1 MSENDSKS
9 VAAASTNNNT
19 DNKTKKKKPFILRFI
34 KGILI
39 FLLVIILII
48 AGWIGFCSFNKT
60 ESLNAMPSDFS
71 AYVRTDSIW
80 DAVEPVLDLKA
91 ADIILVNDTLVTFRE
106 TFLKLRESKIR
117 KNFFVSYALS
127 RRVDAALYN
136 ENSFLAVVDMGF
148 LSAATRL
155 TPVVYRFFSIP
166 NLVYAMAGNESCFEY
181 RMDDTIYYFK
191 PYKNLFIVTNDKA
204 ILHTSLALNNESNYT
219 KEQLKLLKQPLTQ
232 PIRIT
237 ADGNKLLSLLEED
250 NQYIQTLTQ
259 SLTTNELSEI
269 NFGITDND
277 INIAIKIPFEVKAES
292 KDKPLAKLVQKD
304 SKVPVLLNKLPTSVQ
319 YYTFLT
325 AGNLSELKDA
335 AFEVFQDKPDLK
347 KKWQDAGNICKMMFK
362 ASLEDILFSW
372 TADEYAV
379 LGIEGK
385 SEPIFAIKIAD
396 EVKRQYI
403 FDTILSSIVFKA
415 NNSLLLDGIRMPR
428 IEFPAFLQTLI
439 EGFGINLP
447 KPYYMVKDGFVYFS
461 QSPENLAAVNAS
473 IKSGAKISKND
484 NWQKVSEKHNAQ
496 SSVSLFYNLE
506 RSVPFF
512 IKKKSMVS
520 DILQLYN
527 IGRTDVMIQN
537 NVLYLTLQ
545 ASACETSSTTHIP
558 GFPME
563 LEGKASPALYKSN
576 YEKSK
581 MVFWN
586 EKDNVK
592 GINVLTLNI
601 ISKEINNLSYILPE
615 GDSKSDQE
623 LWALTKEGNVY
634 LLNGKLENANNF
646 PVITGD
652 APTSEPVVFNGKLT
666 YCAADGQIVMV
677 NKKGEISRF
686 TIDVSNDIKSQP
698 CVFENRLAVYEKG
711 FMGIIHILE
720 ETDGNLKETAL
731 LEVDG
736 IAYGSPCMMK
746 VDKQLYTAFITQ
758 TGELTVWN
766 SSYSVVSGFPVS
778 LENIFYTN
786 VRTAGK
792 YFIALASDGTVYR
805 IGLNGDV
812 MNVQI
817 PYLSA
822 RNGWITV
829 NDYDED
835 GSEDIFICGDS
846 NVIYGLNNNLEY
858 LNVFPL
864 TGYGEIVFA
873 DVNGDKINDCMAIS
887 IDNKLN
893 AWKVR

>member
-1 MSENDSKS
+1 MSKNDSNKKTIDNTTT
-9 VAAASTNNNT
+9 TNT
-19 DNKTKKKKPFILRFI
+19 GKKKKPFILRFL
-34 KGILI
+34 KGLLI

-60 ESLNAMPSDFS
+60 ESLNAIPSDFS

-91 ADIILVNDTLVTFRE
+91 ADILLANEPLVTFRE
-106 TFLKLRESKIR
+106 TFLQLRESKIR
-117 KNFFVSYALS
+117 NNYFVSYALS

-136 ENSFLAVVDMGF
+136 ENSFLGVVDMGF

-155 TPVVYRFFSIP
+155 SPVVYRFFSIP

-181 RMDDTIYYFK
+181 RIEDTIYYFK

-204 ILHTSLALNNESNYT
+204 ILHSSLALNNESNYS

-232 PIRIT
+232 PFRIT

-259 SLTTNELSEI
+259 SLTTNQLSEI

-277 INIAIKIPFEVKAES
+277 IDISIKIPFEVAAEN

-304 SKVPVLLNKLPTSVQ
+304 SKVPVLLNKLPNSVQ

-335 AFEVFQDKPDLK
+335 AFEVFTDKPELK

-385 SEPIFAIKIAD
+385 AEPVFAIKVGD

-461 QSPENLAAVNAS
+461 QSPENLAAINAA
-473 IKSGAKISKND
+473 IKSGAKISKNE
-484 NWQKVSEKHNAQ
+484 NWQKVSEKHNSQ
-496 SSVSLFYNLE
+496 SSVSLFYDLE

-512 IKKKSMVS
+512 IKKKSTVS

-545 ASACETSSTTHIP
+545 ASACESSSTTHIP
-558 GFPME
+558 GFPIE
-563 LEGKASPALYKSN
+563 LETKATPALYKAN

-581 MVFWN
+581 MVYWR

-592 GINVLTLNI
+592 GINILTLNTS
-601 ISKEINNLSYILPE
+601 SKEINNLSYIIPNSSE
-615 GDSKSDQE
+615 KDEQE

-634 LLNGKLENANNF
+634 LLNGKLETALNF
-646 PVITGD
+646 PIITGE
-652 APTSEPVVFNGKLT
+652 APTSEPTVFNGKLT
-666 YCAADGQIVMV
+666 YFAADGQLVMV
-677 NKKGEISRF
+677 NTKGEISQ
-686 TIDVSNDIKSQP
+686 TAIDVINDIKAKPS
-698 CVFENRLAVYEKG
+698 VFENKLAVYEKG
-711 FMGIIHILE
+711 FTGTIHILE
-720 ETDGNLKETAL
+720 EASSITETTL
-731 LEVDG
+731 LEVEG
-736 IAYGSPCMMK
+736 LAYGSPCIAK
-746 VDKQLYTAFITQ
+746 IDKQLYTAFITQ
-758 TGELTVWN
+758 TGELTVWDSAYN
-766 SSYSVVSGFPVS
+766 VVPGFPINID
-778 LENIFYTN
+778 NIFYTN
-786 VRTAGK
+786 LKAAGK
-792 YFIALASDGTVYR
+792 YFIALSSDGSIYR
-805 IGLNGDV
+805 ISLSGDV
-812 MNVQI
+812 IDVKI

-822 RNGWITV
+822 RNGWVTIY
-829 NDYDED
+829 DYDED
-835 GSEDIFICGDS
+835 GTDDIFICGDS
-846 NVIYGLNNNLEY
+846 NVIYGLNANLEY
-858 LNVFPL
+858 LNGFPL

-873 DVNGDKINDCMAIS
+873 DVNGDKLEDCLAIT

-893 AWKVR
+893 AWKVRQ

>member
-1 MSENDSKS
+1 MNKNDSQN
-9 VAAASTNNNT
+9 VAVNSTNDNA
-19 DNKTKKKKPFILRFI
+19 DNKKKKKPFILRFL

-60 ESLNAMPSDFS
+60 ESLNAIPSDFS

-80 DAVEPVLDLKA
+80 EAVEPVLDLKA

-117 KNFFVSYALS
+117 NNIFVSYALS
-127 RRVDAALYN
+127 RRVDAGLYK
-136 ENSFLAVVDMGF
+136 ENSFLVVVDMGL

-181 RMDDTIYYFK
+181 RVEDTIYYLK

-232 PIRIT
+232 PFRIT

-277 INIAIKIPFEVKAES
+277 INIAIKIPFEVASEN

-473 IKSGAKISKND
+473 IKSGAKISKNE

-545 ASACETSSTTHIP
+545 ASACETSSTTRIP

-563 LEGKASPALYKSN
+563 LEGKALPALHKSN
-576 YEKSK
+576 NEKSK
-581 MVFWN
+581 MVYWS
-586 EKDNVK
+586 EKDSVK

-601 ISKEINNLSYILPE
+601 LSKEINNLSYILPDS
-615 GDSKSDQE
+615 DSKSEQE

-634 LLNGKLENANNF
+634 LLNAKLENANNF

-652 APTSEPVVFNGKLT
+652 APTGEPAVFNGKLLF
-666 YCAADGQIVMV
+666 CSADGQINMV
-677 NKKGEISRF
+677 DKKGEISRF
-686 TIDVSNDIKSQP
+686 EIDVTNDIKSKP
-698 CVFENRLAVYEKG
+698 CVLENKVAVYEKG
-711 FMGIIHILE
+711 FMGLIHILE
-720 ETDGNLKETAL
+720 ENNGYLEETAL
-731 LEVDG
+731 LDVDG
-736 IAYGSPCMMK
+736 IAYGSPCMFK
-746 VDKQLYTAFITQ
+746 VDKQIYTAFITQ
-758 TGELTVWN
+758 TGDLTVWD
-766 SSYSVVSGFPVS
+766 SSNNILSAFPIS
-778 LENIFYTN
+778 LENIFYNN
-786 VRTAGK
+786 VVSAGK
-792 YFIALASDGTVYR
+792 YLIALASDGSLYR
-805 IGLNGDV
+805 IDLNGQV
-812 MNVQI
+812 MSVQI

-829 NDYDED
+829 NDYDSD

-873 DVNGDKINDCMAIS
+873 DVNGDKLNDCMAIS